1 MGKTIDNKGLK
12 SYADRIDGFYAKA
25 RRMPSYA
32 EMLSLFG
39 LRSKN
44 AVFKRVA
51 SLVRSGLLKKDRTG
65 RLIPAAIQTPVRLLG
80 LIQAGF
86 PSPAE
91 EETLDLM
98 SLDEYLIR
106 NPQSTYL
113 LKVEGDSMI
122 DAGIRPG
129 DLVLV
134 QRDLTPHLNDIV
146 IARVD
151 NEWTLKYFDKYKG
164 RVVLRP
170 GNRKYP
176 VIEPKEEL
184 VIGGVVIANVRKY
197 R

>member
-1 MGKTIDNKGLK
+1 MDKTT
-12 SYADRIDGFYAKA
+12 A
-25 RRMPSYA
+25 RRYAATIEEFAARAKRMPTYA
-32 EMLSLFG
+32 EMLKIFG

-51 SLVRSGLLKKDRTG
+51 ALVEAGLLRKDAKG
-65 RLIPAAIQTPVRLLG
+65 RIVPLAVQRPVRLLG
-80 LIQAGF
+80 FVQAGF

-106 NPQSTYL
+106 NPQATFL
-113 LKVEGDSMI
+113 VKVAGDSMV
-122 DAGIRPG
+122 DAGIHPG

-134 QRDLTPHLNDIV
+134 QKNLVPRPGDIV

-151 NEWTLKYFDKYKG
+151 NEWTLKFFEKRQG
-164 RVVLRP
+164 AVVLRAA
-170 GNRKYP
+170 NRRYP
-176 VIEPKEEL
+176 PIIPRQEL